1 MLNATSVP
9 VYLVAAWLLAGCFNN
24 TLQQKNQQQLEHQQT
39 ELSELKQQVEALETQ
54 RLAYSPAPSSS
65 GSCDPN
71 IMREATLKGG
81 ALFAASD
88 FSGAL
93 SYYQDALTA
102 CPNNARANLNL
113 ARTYE
118 AVGDRAEAVAHYRL
132 AANAGGTEIDPEA
145 VRDARSALNRL
156 GG

>member
-1 MLNATSVP
+1 
-9 VYLVAAWLLAGCFNN
+9 
-24 TLQQKNQQQLEHQQT
+24 
-39 ELSELKQQVEALETQ
+39 
-54 RLAYSPAPSSS
+54 
-65 GSCDPN
+65 
-71 IMREATLKGG
+71 MREATRKGG

-118 AVGDRAEAVAHYRL
+118 AIGDRAEAVAHYRL